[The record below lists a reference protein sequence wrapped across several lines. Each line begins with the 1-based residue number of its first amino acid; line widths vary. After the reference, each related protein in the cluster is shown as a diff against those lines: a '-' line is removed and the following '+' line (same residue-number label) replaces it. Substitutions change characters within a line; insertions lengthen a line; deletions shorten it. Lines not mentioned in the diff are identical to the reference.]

1 MKYLIKNN
9 NLRIIYYHMI
19 SGSTPEYYPINGS
32 INKDT
37 FQWQL
42 KFLKKNF
49 NIISIDEAV
58 YKINNNIKF
67 NKNLIITFDDGFSSI
82 YKNAIPILDDYKIPS
97 CIYLISDC
105 VLKNKMMW
113 RNILFFIQNNFKNLL
128 INNICSQ
135 ISDEFKINQKTQDKN
150 LLSWSMSEWPM
161 NKRDVLVKIF
171 R

>member
-19 SGSTPEYYPINGS
+19 SGSTPEYYPQNGS

-42 KFLKKNF
+42 KFLKKRF

-67 NKNLIITFDDGFSSI
+67 NKNLIITFDDGFRSI
-82 YKNAIPILDDYKIPS
+82 YKNAIFILMIINS
-97 CIYLISDC
+97 FLYLFD
-105 VLKNKMMW
+105 
-113 RNILFFIQNNFKNLL
+113 
-128 INNICSQ
+128 
-135 ISDEFKINQKTQDKN
+135 
-150 LLSWSMSEWPM
+150 
-161 NKRDVLVKIF
+161 F
-171 R
+171 RLRS